1 MQQADE
7 ELEQL
12 LNAIIPF
19 AQRMLV
25 RHGEF
30 YPFAAAVNQN
40 GKLKFIGEFVGD
52 LPERANPLSGGLI
65 GYLREQLI
73 AGASKGEYRATG
85 ICSGVQVDVSGQKEK
100 GDAVR
105 ISVEHLEGQAMDVFL
120 PYQLDPSGEVA
131 YGDVYA
137 AVAEPVIFVRG
148 FND

>member
-1 MQQADE
+1 MQQADD

-19 AQRMLV
+19 AQRMLA

-30 YPFAAAVNQN
+30 YPFAAAVSRD
-40 GKLKFIGEFVGD
+40 GRLKFIGEFVGD
-52 LPERANPLSGGLI
+52 LPERTNPLAAELI
-65 GYLREQLI
+65 NYLREQLI

-85 ICSGVQVDVSGQKEK
+85 ICSGVQVNVPSQDEK
-100 GDAVR
+100 SDAVR
-105 ISVEHLEGQAMDVFL
+105 ISVEHLDGQAMNVFL

-131 YGDVYA
+131 YGDVFA
-137 AVAEPVIFVRG
+137 AVAEPVIFQHE